1 MNIWLIDVFTSTFKY
16 LHEMS
21 NFGDLYS
28 PEVEIRDW
36 RHPTLFFFVLAVQI
50 IQITNQRN
58 VVFHAHKYIYGKL
71 LSLFCH
77 MIWMS

>member
-1 MNIWLIDVFTSTFKY
+1 MNIWLIDVLTSTFMKCQI
-16 LHEMS
+16 L
-21 NFGDLYS
+21 
-28 PEVEIRDW
+28 EICTHLKLKLGIDVIL
-36 RHPTLFFFVLAVQI
+36 PYFFFVLAVQI